1 MLNLSRFLV
10 FGLCLTPCIYLLFSA
25 LTNQLG
31 ANPIEKITHFTG
43 DWSLNFLLISLSVT
57 PLRRLT
63 GWTVLI
69 RFRRMLGLYAFF
81 YVCMHFLCYM
91 ILDHFFD
98 WVTIIEDVL
107 ERPYITVG
115 FTAFLLLIPLA
126 VTSTKKMMIRLGK
139 NWKKLHRIVYLI
151 SPLAILHYLWLVKSD
166 IRAPLIYAIIF
177 VLLILL
183 RLPIIKM
190 PRPTQKI

>member
-1 MLNLSRFLV
+1 MLNLSRLLV

-190 PRPTQKI
+190 SRPTQKI